1 MSLAKSPLPG
11 SIIGVVYGVRLETS
25 PEFRYVGLTT
35 ASIRRRT
42 RQHIRNAEMGVRNPF
57 YDWLR
62 KTPQGLVFVQSLQV
76 VTTTLEDLGEAEV
89 AWIAKLRA
97 QGDRLLNLSDGGLGP
112 TGISW
117 SEEQREA
124 ARVRAT
130 GRSIPSRFGA
140 DNPMFGQTHSDEQ
153 KARWRESRKGTY
165 AGADNP
171 NFGKFGSDHP
181 GFGHTMSDEAKLIL
195 AANRRGSLNPNF
207 GKTTSAET
215 IAKLS
220 AATKGIPRPK
230 SKRNAHTRYHTN
242 KGVLK
247 SDCKY
252 CVEDAAQIST
262 ISINEASQEGLT
274 HD

>member
-11 SIIGVVYGVRLETS
+11 SIVGVVYGVRLETS

-42 RQHIRNAEMGVRNPF
+42 RQHIRNAEIGVRNPF

-62 KTPQGLVFVQSLQV
+62 KAPQGLVYFQSLQV

-89 AWIAKLRA
+89 TWIAKLRE

-112 TGISW
+112 TGIAW

-124 ARVRAT
+124 ARVRST
-130 GRSIPSRFGA
+130 GRSVPPRFGA
-140 DNPMFGQTHSDEQ
+140 DNPMFGRTHSDEQ

-165 AGADNP
+165 AGTDNP
-171 NFGKFGSDHP
+171 NFGKFGLEHP
-181 GFGHTMSDEAKLIL
+181 SFGHSMSDEAKLIL
-195 AANRRGSLNPNF
+195 AENRRGSLNPNF
-207 GKTTSAET
+207 GKTASAET

-220 AATKGIPRPK
+220 AATKGIPQPK
-230 SKRNAHTRYHTN
+230 SKRNAHTRWHTN

-247 SDCKY
+247 PECKY
-252 CVEDAAQIST
+252 CVEDAAQNST
-262 ISINEASQEGLT
+262 SSITEASPEGLT

>member
-1 MSLAKSPLPG
+1 MSLAKLPLPG

-62 KTPQGLVFVQSLQV
+62 KAPEGLVYVQSLQV
-76 VTTTLEDLGEAEV
+76 VTTTLEDLSNAEV
-89 AWIAKLRA
+89 AWIAKMRA
-97 QGDRLLNLSDGGLGP
+97 HGDRLLNLSDGGLGP
-112 TGISW
+112 TGIAW

-124 ARVRAT
+124 ARVRST
-130 GRSIPSRFGA
+130 GRSVPPRFGA

-165 AGADNP
+165 TGAENP
-171 NFGKFGSDHP
+171 NFGKFGSSHP
-181 GFGHTMSDEAKLIL
+181 SFGHSMSEEAKLIL
-195 AANRRGSLNPNF
+195 AEQRRGSLNPNF
-207 GKTTSAET
+207 GKITSAET

-220 AATKGIPRPK
+220 AATKGIPQPR
-230 SKRNAHTRYHTN
+230 SKRNAHTRWHTN

-247 SDCKY
+247 PDCKY

-262 ISINEASQEGLT
+262 ISINEAPQEGLT